1 MGGTQAGLGIL
12 PGPIL
17 SVGLQRW
24 ARPHAWCPGPRVAA
38 RGRQSYV
45 WVLGASRKASLGEA
59 SELGTSASRGSR
71 GLRPGG
77 AAAVVQDGLASLG
90 GLLQPGAVLL
100 PEHQASEAGYARCC
114 ASCALAR
121 GRKRDAPQPKWSWPF
136 HCMSSGGPSG
146 PHTAAAG
153 LPLPSTLLPL
163 PAALNSVSS
172 CGV

>member
-24 ARPHAWCPGPRVAA
+24 ARPRARCPGRRVAA
-38 RGRQSYV
+38 RGRRSYV
-45 WVLGASRKASLGEA
+45 WVLGSGGESRKASLGGA
-59 SELGTSASRGSR
+59 SELGTSASWGSR
-71 GLRPGG
+71 SLHPGG

-90 GLLQPGAVLL
+90 GLLQPGPVLS
-100 PEHQASEAGYARCC
+100 PEHRASEAGCARRC

-121 GRKRDAPQPKWSWPF
+121 GGKRDAPQPTWSWPF
-136 HCMSSGGPSG
+136 CCVSSGGPSV

-153 LPLPSTLLPL
+153 LTLPSTLLPL
-163 PAALNSVSS
+163 PQLWI
-172 CGV
+172 